1 MANTIDVWRRRARR
15 VLERVRPRRPAGRR
29 RRRRR
34 SFWLR
39 DYGIPAFLVVY
50 LFLALVRPLSQALV
64 RPVADISN
72 HEIFPFFA
80 WTLYSFTPGWNRT
93 ENAVVVHSMD
103 GKPVP
108 GIRYVIPPS
117 AGPGRSDRRVLE
129 RVVGL
134 CGRPLSRA
142 CDEAA
147 RDLIAPI
154 VRRATGGGA
163 VEFSIVTVD
172 IDLRGLRDAVRS
184 RGRAGMASKT
194 DYYRPVK
201 TIGRWAVR
209 RSAGDTPSGASVDP
223 SATPGP
229 PTGG

>member
-1 MANTIDVWRRRARR
+1 M
-15 VLERVRPRRPAGRR
+15 RR
-29 RRRRR
+29 RRGC
-34 SFWLR
+34 FWLR

-80 WTLYSFTPGWNRT
+80 WTLFSFTPGWNRT
-93 ENAVVVHSMD
+93 ENAVVVHAMD

-108 GIRYVIPPS
+108 GIRYVIPGGD
-117 AGPGRSDRRVLE
+117 AADRRVLE

-147 RDLIAPI
+147 RDSIAPI

-172 IDLRGLRDAVRS
+172 VDLRDFRDAVRN
-184 RGRAGMASKT
+184 RGRAGAASRT
-194 DYYRPVK
+194 DHYRPVK
-201 TIGRWAVR
+201 TIGRWTV
-209 RSAGDTPSGASVDP
+209 PKE
-223 SATPGP
+223 
-229 PTGG
+229 GG